1 MNNLAVLL
9 KAWSWAFPSFR
20 PKGATMGEVLRRAVD
35 QNEAQDSTCPA
46 AGGAS
51 SFLTIPRPTQ
61 LQARGRYEEAEPLY
75 SQALEIRSGLRGL
88 VA

>member
-1 MNNLAVLL
+1 
-9 KAWSWAFPSFR
+9 
-20 PKGATMGEVLRRAVD
+20 MGEVLRRAVD

-51 SFLTIPRPTQ
+51 SFLTPYPGPQ
-61 LQARGRYEEAEPLY
+61 LQDRGRYEEAEPLY
-75 SQALEIRSGLRGL
+75 RQALKIRSGLRGL